1 MVDQVKAIERTIT
14 EMEAADQV
22 HETRRAA
29 RLQKAQN
36 ARVDVNPDMPE
47 QYVDI
52 LRAAKLREAETEIKQ
67 WDADHGEAIVALRE
81 QAQAALDEVR
91 QALADRHYEIHQPS
105 FTPAQWQEAEA
116 RRVFVTE
123 DVVDVG
129 LGDLVE
135 LRRQATA
142 NGDTVGAYLIAR
154 AGIRRLDA
162 VLDDDQAAVME
173 KAEAGQ
179 VRDRL
184 YSAQWGDRWQ
194 AWQKDAAQ
202 LAALDRELARP
213 RGRAER
219 LAQGAYLGD
228 HLGVRLSPERLV
240 AEGVV

>member
-1 MVDQVKAIERTIT
+1 MVDQVREVERVIAQ
-14 EMEAADQV
+14 MESADEK
-22 HETRRAA
+22 HEGRRAA

-129 LGDLVE
+129 LGTPRSW
-135 LRRQATA
+135 RR
-142 NGDTVGAYLIAR
+142 LIASWRVRVAARNGWRR
-154 AGIRRLDA
+154 ARTWA
-162 VLDDDQAAVME
+162 TTWA
-173 KAEAGQ
+173 
-179 VRDRL
+179 
-184 YSAQWGDRWQ
+184 
-194 AWQKDAAQ
+194 
-202 LAALDRELARP
+202 
-213 RGRAER
+213 
-219 LAQGAYLGD
+219 
-228 HLGVRLSPERLV
+228 
-240 AEGVV
+240 